1 MIWSVIAA
9 LALGSMG
16 ILALSLRAKTALD
29 NQADSTP
36 AIFADQ
42 LAELDRDVARGVVS
56 AADADAA
63 RIEIKKNIL
72 RHAQKGQSA
81 PLVSTRGS
89 RIGLWVAITFVPVA
103 AVGYYAQFGNPA
115 LSRGAVAEQ
124 RQAREENARIVALT
138 EQLKTR
144 LETDAEGGPSDG
156 WMLLGQT
163 YMRLG
168 RFGDA
173 AAAFRIVSEREEVTS
188 AVFSMLTEAL
198 VAQENGIM
206 TPVAE
211 AAINEAAARDPSNPA
226 VTYFRALAL
235 QQAGQ
240 SAAAHDLV
248 MARLDAADGYY
259 PWMDTLVAQANR
271 IGDGIGRDPISLA
284 RFAPMLAGRGPSA
297 EDVTAAQ
304 EMSPEDRAAF
314 IQSMVQGLADRLK
327 DEPDDLDGWLQ
338 LGRAY
343 SVLGNA
349 EGAKDAYKNAA
360 ALSADLP
367 ETDPRKAIAAQALES
382 LSQ

>member
-1 MIWSVIAA
+1 MIWSVIAV

-29 NQADSTP
+29 NQADSSP

-56 AADADAA
+56 ATDADAA

-72 RHAQKGQSA
+72 RQAQSGQSGR
-81 PLVSTRGS
+81 LVSTRGS

-103 AVGYYAQFGNPA
+103 AVGYYAQFGSPA
-115 LSRGAVAEQ
+115 LSRVAVAEQ

-206 TPVAE
+206 TPAAE
-211 AAINEAAARDPSNPA
+211 AAINEVAARDPSNPA

-240 SAAAHDLV
+240 SASAHDLV
-248 MARLDAADGYY
+248 VARLDAADGYY

-297 EDVTAAQ
+297 EDVAAAQ

-314 IQSMVQGLADRLK
+314 IQSMVQGLADRLT

>member
-1 MIWSVIAA
+1 MIWSVIAV

-16 ILALSLRAKTALD
+16 ILALSLRAKTELN
-29 NQADSTP
+29 NQADSSP

-56 AADADAA
+56 ATDADAA

-72 RHAQKGQSA
+72 RQVQKGQGG

-89 RIGLWVAITFVPVA
+89 RIGLWVAMLFVPFA
-103 AVGYYAQFGNPA
+103 AVGYYSQFGNPS
-115 LSRGAVAEQ
+115 LSRIAVFEQ
-124 RQAREENARIVALT
+124 RQARAENARVIALT

-144 LETDAEGGPSDG
+144 LEADETGGPSDG

-168 RFGDA
+168 LFGDA
-173 AAAFRIVSEREEVTS
+173 AASFRIVSEREEATS

-198 VAQENGIM
+198 VAQENGII
-206 TPVAE
+206 TPAAE
-211 AAINEAAARDPSNPA
+211 AAIDEAAARDASNPA
-226 VTYFRALAL
+226 VTYYRALAL

-240 SAAAHDLV
+240 SAAAYDLV
-248 MARLDAADGYY
+248 VARLDAADGYY
-259 PWMDTLVAQANR
+259 PWMETLVGQANR
-271 IGDGIGRDPISLA
+271 IGEGIGREPLSLA

-297 EDVTAAQ
+297 EDVAAAQ
-304 EMSPEDRAAF
+304 DMSAEDRAVF
-314 IQSMVQGLADRLK
+314 IQSMVQRLADRLK

-343 SVLGNA
+343 SVLGSV
-349 EGAKDAYKNAA
+349 EEAKDAYNNAA

-367 ETDPRKAIAAQALES
+367 ATDPRKAIAAQALES

>member
-1 MIWSVIAA
+1 MIWFFIAA

-16 ILALSLRAKTALD
+16 FLALSLRAKATPET
-29 NQADSTP
+29 QTDSTP

-72 RHAQKGQSA
+72 RQAQKGTSA
-81 PLVSTRGS
+81 PIASSRSSLV
-89 RIGLWVAITFVPVA
+89 GLVASMFFVQMIA
-103 AVGYYAQFGNPA
+103 IGYYIQFGNPE
-115 LSRGAVAEQ
+115 LSRLAVAEQ
-124 RQAREENARIVALT
+124 QQARDENARVVALT

-168 RFGDA
+168 RFNDA
-173 AAAFRIVSEREEVTS
+173 GEAFRIVSERDEATS

-198 VAQENGIM
+198 VAQENGII
-206 TPVAE
+206 TPAAE
-211 AAINEAAARDPSNPA
+211 SAINEAAARDASNPA

-240 SAAAHDLV
+240 SAAAYELV
-248 MARLDAADGYY
+248 VARLDAADGYY
-259 PWMDTLVAQANR
+259 PWMDTLIAQANR

-297 EDVTAAQ
+297 EDVAAA
-304 EMSPEDRAAF
+304 EDMSTENRAAF

-327 DEPDDLDGWLQ
+327 EEPNDLDGWLQ

-343 SVLGNA
+343 SVLGNV
-349 EGAKDAYKNAA
+349 EGAKDAYQRAV
-360 ALSADLP
+360 ALSADLE
-367 ETDPRKAIAAQALES
+367 ETDPRKSIAAQALKT
-382 LSQ
+382 LSR

>member
-1 MIWSVIAA
+1 MIWSVFAV
-9 LALGSMG
+9 LALGAVG
-16 ILALSLRAKTALD
+16 VLALSLRAKAAQGT
-29 NQADSTP
+29 QMDSTP

-42 LAELDRDVARGVVS
+42 LAELDRDVERGVVS
-56 AADADAA
+56 GTDADAA

-72 RHAQKGQSA
+72 RHAQESQLE

-89 RIGLWVAITFVPVA
+89 RVGLMVALLFVPLA
-103 AVGYYAQFGNPA
+103 AAGYYTQFGNPG
-115 LSRGAVAEQ
+115 LSRIAVVEQ
-124 RQAREENARIVALT
+124 KEAREERARIVGLA

-144 LETDAEGGPSDG
+144 LETDANGGPSEG

-163 YMRLG
+163 YARLE
-168 RFGDA
+168 RYNDA
-173 AAAFRIVSEREEVTS
+173 ANAFRVVSKRPEANS

-206 TPVAE
+206 TPAAE
-211 AAINEAAARDPSNPA
+211 AAIEEAATRDPSNPA

-235 QQAGQ
+235 QQSGR
-240 SAAAHDLV
+240 SGAAHDLV
-248 MARLDAADGYY
+248 LARLDAADGYY
-259 PWMDTLVAQANR
+259 PWMESLVAQANR
-271 IGDGIGRDPISLA
+271 IGESIGREPISL
-284 RFAPMLAGRGPSA
+284 RQFAPMLTGRGPSA
-297 EDVTAAQ
+297 DDVAAAE
-304 EMSPEDRAAF
+304 EMSTEDRAAF

-349 EGAKDAYKNAA
+349 EGAKYAYQNAETLA
-360 ALSADLP
+360 VDLP
-367 ETDPRKAIAAQALES
+367 ATDPRKSIASQSLEA

>member
-1 MIWSVIAA
+1 MIWSVIAV

-16 ILALSLRAKTALD
+16 ILALSLRAKSELD
-29 NQADSTP
+29 NQADSSP
-36 AIFADQ
+36 VIFADQ

-72 RHAQKGQSA
+72 RQAQKDQSG

-89 RIGLWVAITFVPVA
+89 RIGLWIAITFVPVA
-103 AVGYYAQFGNPA
+103 AVGYYSQFGNPA
-115 LSRGAVAEQ
+115 LSRIAVAEQ
-124 RQAREENARIVALT
+124 RQAREENARVVALT

-173 AAAFRIVSEREEVTS
+173 AAAFRIVSERDEVTS

-206 TPVAE
+206 TPAAE

-248 MARLDAADGYY
+248 VARLDAADGYY

-284 RFAPMLAGRGPSA
+284 RFAPMLSGRGPDA
-297 EDVTAAQ
+297 EDVAAAQ
-304 EMSPEDRAAF
+304 EMSPEDRAVF
-314 IQSMVQGLADRLK
+314 IQSMVQGLADRLE

-349 EGAKDAYKNAA
+349 EEAKDAYKNAA

-367 ETDPRKAIAAQALES
+367 ETDPRKTIAAQALES

>member
-1 MIWSVIAA
+1 MIWTFIAA
-9 LALGSMG
+9 LAIGSMCL
-16 ILALSLRAKTALD
+16 LALSFRAKTTPET
-29 NQADSTP
+29 QTDSTP

-63 RIEIKKNIL
+63 RIEIKKSIL
-72 RHAQKGQSA
+72 RQAQKGQSG

-103 AVGYYAQFGNPA
+103 AVGYYSQFGNPA
-115 LSRGAVAEQ
+115 LSRIAVAEQ
-124 RQAREENARIVALT
+124 RQARDENTRIVALT

-144 LETDAEGGPSDG
+144 LKTDAEGGPSDG

-173 AAAFRIVSEREEVTS
+173 ATAFRRVSERVEATS
-188 AVFSMLTEAL
+188 AVFFMLTEAL

-206 TPVAE
+206 TPPAE

-235 QQAGQ
+235 QQAGK
-240 SAAAHDLV
+240 SAAAYDLV
-248 MARLDAADGYY
+248 VARLDAADGYY
-259 PWMDTLVAQANR
+259 PWMETLVAQANR
-271 IGDGIGRDPISLA
+271 IGGGIGRDPISLA

-297 EDVTAAQ
+297 EDVAAAQ
-304 EMSPEDRAAF
+304 AMSQEDRAAF

-343 SVLGNA
+343 SVLGNV

-360 ALSADLP
+360 ELSADLP
-367 ETDPRKAIAAQALES
+367 ETDPRKAIADQALES
-382 LSQ
+382 LPQ

>member
-1 MIWSVIAA
+1 MIWFFIAA

-16 ILALSLRAKTALD
+16 FLAMSLRAKAIPGT
-29 NQADSTP
+29 QTDSTP

-72 RHAQKGQSA
+72 RQAQKGTSVPIA
-81 PLVSTRGS
+81 SSRSSLV
-89 RIGLWVAITFVPVA
+89 GLVVSMFFVPMIA
-103 AVGYYAQFGNPA
+103 IGYYIQFGNPE
-115 LSRGAVAEQ
+115 LSRLAVAEQ
-124 RQAREENARIVALT
+124 QQAREENARVVALT

-168 RFGDA
+168 RFNDA
-173 AAAFRIVSEREEVTS
+173 SEAFRIVSERDEATS

-198 VAQENGIM
+198 VAQENGIT
-206 TPVAE
+206 TPAAE
-211 AAINEAAARDPSNPA
+211 AAINEAAARDASNPA

-240 SAAAHDLV
+240 SAAAYELV
-248 MARLDAADGYY
+248 VARLDAANGYY
-259 PWMDTLVAQANR
+259 PWMDTLIAQANR
-271 IGDGIGRDPISLA
+271 IGDGIGRDPIFLA

-297 EDVTAAQ
+297 EDVAAA
-304 EMSPEDRAAF
+304 EDMSTEDRAAF

-327 DEPDDLDGWLQ
+327 EEPNDLDGWLQ

-343 SVLGNA
+343 SVLGNV
-349 EGAKDAYKNAA
+349 EGAKDAYQKAA
-360 ALSADLP
+360 ALSADLE
-367 ETDPRKAIAAQALES
+367 ETDPRKSIAAQALKT
-382 LSQ
+382 LSR

>member
-1 MIWSVIAA
+1 MIWIFIAA

-16 ILALSLRAKTALD
+16 FLALSLRAKTTPET
-29 NQADSTP
+29 QTDSTP

-72 RHAQKGQSA
+72 RQAQKGTSVPIA
-81 PLVSTRGS
+81 SSRGS
-89 RIGLWVAITFVPVA
+89 RIGLWVAIIFIPVA
-103 AVGYYAQFGNPA
+103 AVGYYSQFGNPA
-115 LSRGAVAEQ
+115 LSRIAVAEQ

-144 LETDAEGGPSDG
+144 LESDAEGGPSDG

-173 AAAFRIVSEREEVTS
+173 ATAFRIVSEREEVTS

-206 TPVAE
+206 TPAAE
-211 AAINEAAARDPSNPA
+211 AAINEAAARDASNPA

-240 SAAAHDLV
+240 SAAAYELV
-248 MARLDAADGYY
+248 VARLDAADGYY
-259 PWMDTLVAQANR
+259 PWMDTLIAQANR

-284 RFAPMLAGRGPSA
+284 RFAPMLAGQGPSA
-297 EDVTAAQ
+297 EDVAAA
-304 EMSPEDRAAF
+304 EDMSTEDRAAF

-327 DEPDDLDGWLQ
+327 EEPNDLDGWLQ

-343 SVLGNA
+343 SVLGNV
-349 EGAKDAYKNAA
+349 EGAKDAYQKAA
-360 ALSADLP
+360 TLSADLE
-367 ETDPRKAIAAQALES
+367 ETDPRKSIAAQALKT
-382 LSQ
+382 LSR

>member
-1 MIWSVIAA
+1 MIWIFIAA

-16 ILALSLRAKTALD
+16 FLALSLRAKTTPET
-29 NQADSTP
+29 QKDSTP

-72 RHAQKGQSA
+72 REAQKGTSA
-81 PLVSTRGS
+81 PIASSRSSLV
-89 RIGLWVAITFVPVA
+89 GLVTAMFFVPMIA
-103 AVGYYAQFGNPA
+103 IGYYIQFGNPE
-115 LSRGAVAEQ
+115 LSRLAVAEQ
-124 RQAREENARIVALT
+124 QQAREENARVVALT

-168 RFGDA
+168 RFNDA
-173 AAAFRIVSEREEVTS
+173 AEAFRTVSERDEATS

-198 VAQENGIM
+198 VAQENGII
-206 TPVAE
+206 TPAAE
-211 AAINEAAARDPSNPA
+211 AAINEAAARDASNPA

-240 SAAAHDLV
+240 SAAAYDLV
-248 MARLDAADGYY
+248 AARLDAADGYY
-259 PWMDTLVAQANR
+259 PWIDTLVAQANR
-271 IGDGIGRDPISLA
+271 IGDGIGRDPISMA
-284 RFAPMLAGRGPSA
+284 QFTPKLAGRGPSA
-297 EDVTAAQ
+297 EDVAAT
-304 EMSPEDRAAF
+304 EDMSTEDRAAF

-327 DEPDDLDGWLQ
+327 EEPNDLDGWLQ

-343 SVLGNA
+343 SVLGNV
-349 EGAKDAYKNAA
+349 EGAKDAYQKAA
-360 ALSADLP
+360 ALSADLE
-367 ETDPRKAIAAQALES
+367 ETDPRKSIAAQALKT
-382 LSQ
+382 LSR

>member
-1 MIWSVIAA
+1 MIWSVIAV

-16 ILALSLRAKTALD
+16 ILALSLRAKSELD
-29 NQADSTP
+29 NEADSSP
-36 AIFADQ
+36 VIFADQ

-72 RHAQKGQSA
+72 RQAQKDQSG

-89 RIGLWVAITFVPVA
+89 RIGLWIAITFVPVA
-103 AVGYYAQFGNPA
+103 AVGYYSQFGNPA
-115 LSRGAVAEQ
+115 LSRIAVAEQ

-173 AAAFRIVSEREEVTS
+173 AAAFRIVSERDEVTA

-206 TPVAE
+206 TPAAE

-248 MARLDAADGYY
+248 VARLDAADGYY

-284 RFAPMLAGRGPSA
+284 RFAPMLSGRGPDA
-297 EDVTAAQ
+297 EDVAAAQ
-304 EMSPEDRAAF
+304 EMSPEDRAVF
-314 IQSMVQGLADRLK
+314 IQSMVQGLADRLE

-349 EGAKDAYKNAA
+349 EEAKDAYKNAA

-367 ETDPRKAIAAQALES
+367 ETDPRKTIAAQALES

>member
-1 MIWSVIAA
+1 MIWSVIAV

-16 ILALSLRAKTALD
+16 ILALSLRAKSELG
-29 NQADSTP
+29 NQVDSSP

-42 LAELDRDVARGVVS
+42 LAELDLDVARGVVS
-56 AADADAA
+56 SADADAA

-72 RHAQKGQSA
+72 RQAQKVHSG
-81 PLVSTRGS
+81 PFVSTRGS
-89 RIGLWVAITFVPVA
+89 RIGLWVALLFVPVVS
-103 AVGYYAQFGNPA
+103 VGYYSKFGNPA
-115 LSRGAVAEQ
+115 LSRVAVAEQ
-124 RQAREENARIVALT
+124 RQAREENARIFALT

-206 TPVAE
+206 TPAAE
-211 AAINEAAARDPSNPA
+211 AAINEAAGRDPLNPA
-226 VTYFRALAL
+226 VTYFQALAL

-248 MARLDAADGYY
+248 VARLDAADGYY
-259 PWMDTLVAQANR
+259 PWMDTLVGQANR

-297 EDVTAAQ
+297 EDVAAAQ

-343 SVLGNA
+343 SVLGNV

-360 ALSADLP
+360 DLSVDLP
-367 ETDPRKAIAAQALES
+367 ETDSRKAIAAQALES

>member
-9 LALGSMG
+9 LAFGSMG
-16 ILALSLRAKTALD
+16 LLALSLRAKTELN
-29 NQADSTP
+29 NQADSSP

-42 LAELDRDVARGVVS
+42 LAELERDVARGVVS
-56 AADADAA
+56 ATDADAA
-63 RIEIKKNIL
+63 RIEIKKTIL
-72 RHAQKGQSA
+72 RQTQKSQNG

-89 RIGLWVAITFVPVA
+89 RIGLWIAILFVPVA
-103 AVGYYAQFGNPA
+103 ALGFYSQFGNPA
-115 LSRGAVAEQ
+115 LSRIAVAEQ

-144 LETDAEGGPSDG
+144 LETDAEGGPSNG

-173 AAAFRIVSEREEVTS
+173 AGAFRIVSEREDATS
-188 AVFSMLTEAL
+188 SIFSMLTEAL

-206 TPVAE
+206 TPTAE
-211 AAINEAAARDPSNPA
+211 TAINEAAARDPSNPA
-226 VTYFRALAL
+226 VTYYRALAL

-248 MARLDAADGYY
+248 VARLDAAEGYY
-259 PWMDTLVAQANR
+259 PWMDTLVAQANK
-271 IGDGIGRDPISLA
+271 IADGIGRDPISLT
-284 RFAPMLAGRGPSA
+284 RFAPMLAGRGPYA
-297 EDVTAAQ
+297 EDVALAQ

-343 SVLGNA
+343 SVLGNV

-360 ALSADLP
+360 ALSVDLP
-367 ETDPRKAIAAQALES
+367 GTDSRKTIAAQALES